1 MYLCVC
7 NAITEAQVVWAVRER
22 GAASVAAVFDALEA
36 EPDCGR
42 CLGAMAEAVLAIRAG
57 EPVRV
62 GADPLATPW
71 GCRGRCRPSW
81 GPAPDIPKA
90 S

>member
-1 MYLCVC
+1 MFLCVC
-7 NAITEAQVVWAVRER
+7 NAITDDQVEWAVRER
-22 GAASVAAVFDALEA
+22 GATSVAEVFETLAA
-36 EPDCGR
+36 KPDCGR

-62 GADPLATPW
+62 GHDPLATPW
-71 GCRGRCRPSW
+71 GCPGRCKPAW
-81 GPAPDIPKA
+81 GAPAAVAKA

>member
-7 NAITEAQVVWAVRER
+7 NAITEDQVTWAVRER
-22 GAASVAAVFDALEA
+22 GADSVAEVFAALDAA
-36 EPDCGR
+36 PDCGR

-57 EPVRV
+57 EPVGV
-62 GADPLATPW
+62 ALDPLATPW
-71 GCRGRCRPSW
+71 GCRGRCKPAW
-81 GPAPDIPKA
+81 GTPAEVAMA

>member
-1 MYLCVC
+1 MFLCVC
-7 NAITEAQVVWAVRER
+7 NAITEDQVVWAVRER
-22 GAASVAAVFDALEA
+22 GAATVEAVFEALEA
-36 EPDCGR
+36 KPDCGR

-62 GADPLATPW
+62 GTDPLATPW
-71 GCRGRCRPSW
+71 GCRGRCQPVW
-81 GPAPDIPKA
+81 GAPAEIPKA